1 MKLLTISSL
10 IVRLLWICGLWVL
23 GLFRECWFMPMSVVE
38 LLACWQGQLGHHRN
52 GYTWIVVPHCLI
64 WCIWKERIVGALK
77 IVSVLYLI
85 SSYYFLESYWTGYQ
99 CGRTSPFLQFWIYLI
114 YVICIWS
121 IHPCILPVYLGV
133 SFFISINLYYY
144 KKYIYIHTR
153 LKDQWKVIALQNSWI

>member
-1 MKLLTISSL
+1 
-10 IVRLLWICGLWVL
+10 
-23 GLFRECWFMPMSVVE
+23 MPMSVVE

-114 YVICIWS
+114 YVICI
-121 IHPCILPVYLGV
+121 
-133 SFFISINLYYY
+133 
-144 KKYIYIHTR
+144 
-153 LKDQWKVIALQNSWI
+153 